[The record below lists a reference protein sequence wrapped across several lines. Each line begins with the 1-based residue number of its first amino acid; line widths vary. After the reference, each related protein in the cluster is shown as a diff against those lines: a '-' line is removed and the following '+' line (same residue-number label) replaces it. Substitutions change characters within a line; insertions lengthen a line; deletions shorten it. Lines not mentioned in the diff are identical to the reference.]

1 MKKIILFVA
10 LICLSKVLYAQWIP
24 PQPLYF
30 NTYYGSGAFAS
41 NVTGNLNAAFGNF
54 ALNKNTSGN
63 YNTAVGAWS
72 LYNNTTGTSNVAI
85 GRNAMYNAATSHG
98 NTAIGAEALKNNTNG
113 GANVAVGADALINN
127 VTGNWNTAVGHSAGP
142 AFGNGNLIHATA
154 IGYSAKNTANFQ
166 VRIGHDLITD
176 IGGQVSW
183 STLSDGR
190 FKRDIKED
198 IAGLEFINKLRP
210 VSYTVDHAALT
221 RSHSIPDSIR
231 TQLEAGRKSDV
242 RQTGFVAQEVEAIIK
257 KGNYSFNGVKAPQ
270 NDQDHYSIRY
280 AEFVVPLVKAV
291 QELTAK
297 LETQEKEMK
306 ALKRQLGI
314 TKGTIDGE
322 IENSP
327 NGQGAALH
335 QNYPNPFSTDTEIS
349 VSLPEDISSAN
360 LIFYTMAGKQLKV
373 IPLLSR
379 GDFTVNVQSNE
390 LSSGMYL
397 YTLMVDGKIIDSKR
411 LVITDK

>member
-1 MKKIILFVA
+1 MKKILLFAFLV
-10 LICLSKVLYAQWIP
+10 CLSNALYAQWI
-24 PQPLYF
+24 QPIYF
-30 NTYYGSGAFAS
+30 NTYYGGGAFAS
-41 NVTGNLNAAFGNF
+41 NVNGNLNAAFGNF

-72 LYNNTTGTSNVAI
+72 LYNNTTGTSNVAV
-85 GRNAMYNAATSHG
+85 GRNAMYSAATSHG

-142 AFGNGNLIHATA
+142 AFGSGNLIHATA
-154 IGYSAKNTANFQ
+154 LGYFAKNTANFQ

-221 RSHSIPDSIR
+221 RSHSVPDSIR
-231 TQLEAGRKSDV
+231 AQLQAGRKSDV
-242 RQTGFVAQEVEAIIK
+242 RQTGFVAQEVEALIK

-306 ALKRQLGI
+306 ALKKQLGI
-314 TKGTIDGE
+314 TKGIDGE

-349 VSLPEDISSAN
+349 VSLPEEVSSAN

-379 GDFTVNVQSNE
+379 GDFTVNVQSSE